1 MGRYY
6 SGDIEGKFWFAV
18 QDSNDGEFFGA
29 VEDKGSIQY
38 YIGSDELEHAKAQVQ
53 VCMDRLGKY
62 KALLDVFFEEHNG
75 YNDEMIMAEFAIDKE
90 KVAELLVWYARLELG
105 EKIVKCVEENG
116 YCSFTAEL

>member
-1 MGRYY
+1 
-6 SGDIEGKFWFAV
+6 
-18 QDSNDGEFFGA
+18 
-29 VEDKGSIQY
+29 
-38 YIGSDELEHAKAQVQ
+38 
-53 VCMDRLGKY
+53 MDRLGKY